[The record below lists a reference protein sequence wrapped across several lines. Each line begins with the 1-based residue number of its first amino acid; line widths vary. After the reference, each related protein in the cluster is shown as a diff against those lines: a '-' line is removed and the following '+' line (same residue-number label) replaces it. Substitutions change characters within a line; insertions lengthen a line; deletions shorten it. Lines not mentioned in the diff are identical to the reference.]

1 MSGMADGRSI
11 RVTVQMPETEAARL
25 HLARR
30 VAAVHAGIVRAKLEK
45 MDCLARQKEALL
57 LQLTQG
63 AKNSRKTSRHG

>member
-11 RVTVQMPETEAARL
+11 RVTVQTPETEAAWL

-30 VAAVHAGIVRAKLEK
+30 TAAVHAGIVRAKLEK
-45 MDCLARQKEALL
+45 MDCPARQKEAL

-63 AKNSRKTSRHG
+63 AKNSRKTSGHG